1 MICAKCG
8 REMPDTDR
16 FCGICGTLN
25 RRFDNPLPVPEHT
38 GGQESDMPAREY
50 TRAQESALP
59 AQEITETQTD
69 DAAAQSSTDAQTT
82 DLPVTEV
89 PEADFPVPDFA
100 AGIHTSV
107 ARVQGPTPQ
116 PGVMPPPGYRP
127 YVPADSPTR
136 KEKVKRTCSLSVVI
150 FCGIVIFLLSVLCGV
165 FAGLYFSVKPAA
177 AIAPHSITEYM
188 ES

>member
-16 FCGICGTLN
+16 YCGICGTLN
-25 RRFDNPLPVPEHT
+25 QLFDAPLPVQEYT
-38 GGQESDMPAREY
+38 GAQESGLPAREP
-50 TRAQESALP
+50 TD
-59 AQEITETQTD
+59 TQTG
-69 DAAAQSSTDAQTT
+69 DAAVPENTVTQAA
-82 DLPVTEV
+82 DLPVTEA
-89 PEADFPVPDFA
+89 PEADLPVPDFA
-100 AGIHTSV
+100 SGIHTSV

-116 PGVMPPPGYRP
+116 PGAMPPPGYRP
-127 YVPADSPTR
+127 YVPVEPPAK

-150 FCGIVIFLLSVLCGV
+150 FCGVVIFLLSVLCGV

-177 AIAPHSITEYM
+177 VAAQHSITEYK